1 MEVREQIAQSE
12 ELIRTGLFDDAI
24 ALLTEVLAED
34 PGNLA
39 ALLNIGIAYTESGH
53 NDSAVQALSYYV
65 QQDEENDEAWEALGC
80 AYLRKKDYSTA
91 EEHLERARDLNP
103 QNASVLRNLSV
114 LLSETGRGRESYT
127 TLTKAYEL
135 NPNDYLTTYA
145 LATAYRYLQ
154 RPEEAR
160 TLLERLQTF
169 DYLPTSISHEAEK
182 HLLELTVGWT

>member
-1 MEVREQIAQSE
+1 MEVREQIAQAE
-12 ELIRTGLFDDAI
+12 ELIRTGLFDDAV
-24 ALLTEVLAED
+24 ALLTEVLAD
-34 PGNLA
+34 NPNNLA
-39 ALLNIGIAYTESGH
+39 ALLNIGIAYTESGR
-53 NDSAVQALSYYV
+53 NDSAIQALSYYV
-65 QQDEENDEAWEALGC
+65 QHDDENDEAWEALGC
-80 AYLRKKDYSTA
+80 AYLRKKDYRAA
-91 EEHLERARDLNP
+91 EKHLEHARALNS

-114 LLSETGRGRESYT
+114 LFSETGRGRKSYA
-127 TLTKAYEL
+127 TLTKAYDL

-169 DYLPTSISHEAEK
+169 DFIPTAIRHEAEK

>member
-12 ELIRTGLFDDAI
+12 ELIRLGLFDDAI
-24 ALLTEVLAED
+24 ELLTEVLADD
-34 PGNLA
+34 PDNLS

-53 NDSAVQALSYYV
+53 NDSAIQALSYYV
-65 QQDEENDEAWEALGC
+65 QHDEENDEAWEALGC
-80 AYLRKKDYSTA
+80 AYLRRKEYATA
-91 EEHLERARDLNP
+91 EDHLQRARGLNST
-103 QNASVLRNLSV
+103 NASVLRNLSV
-114 LLSETGRGRESYT
+114 LFSETGRGRESYD

-145 LATAYRYLQ
+145 LATAYRYLE
-154 RPEEAR
+154 RPQEAR

-169 DYLPTSISHEAEK
+169 DYLPTSIRHEAEK